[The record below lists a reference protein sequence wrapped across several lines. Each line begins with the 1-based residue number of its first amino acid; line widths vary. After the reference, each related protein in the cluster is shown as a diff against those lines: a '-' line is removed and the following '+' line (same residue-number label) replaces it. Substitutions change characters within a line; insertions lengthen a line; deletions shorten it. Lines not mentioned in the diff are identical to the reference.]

1 MKNLHDIR
9 RDFSYARLDLEN
21 LNSNPFE
28 QFDAWFDQA
37 NEAQVFDPT
46 AMSLATAN
54 AQGRPS
60 NRVVLLKQFDE
71 RGFVWFTD
79 YQSHKGTDLTE
90 NPFAAI
96 VFYWSE
102 LDRQIRI
109 SGKVEKISRQESED
123 YFNSR
128 PVDSR
133 ISASVS
139 MQSEVIENREK
150 LLEKGRALRESLSEN
165 GLPMPARWGGYRL
178 VPDLFEFWQGRP
190 NRLHDRFQYSPV
202 NQLHWKIERL
212 SPWI

>member
-9 RDFSYARLDLEN
+9 RDFSYARLDLED

-79 YQSHKGTDLTE
+79 YQSHKGTDLAE

-109 SGKVEKISRQESED
+109 SGTVEKISRQESED

-150 LLEKGRALRESLSEN
+150 LLEKGQALRESLSEN
-165 GLPMPARWGGYRL
+165 GLPMPDRWGGYRL

-190 NRLHDRFQYSPV
+190 NRLHDRFQYSPDS
-202 NQLHWKIERL
+202 QLGWKIERL
-212 SPWI
+212 SP